1 MRAAFFKV
9 MVGLHRTTDISL
21 ERFLKAKIFPTLNNQ
36 KKKKCFPFRFGSGA
50 YHGVEFMRNDDEA
63 SLVVTGNGCSEV
75 SKVHI

>member
-1 MRAAFFKV
+1 MKAAFFKV
-9 MVGLHRTTDISL
+9 MVGLHRMTDISL

-36 KKKKCFPFRFGSGA
+36 KIFFFPFRFGSGA